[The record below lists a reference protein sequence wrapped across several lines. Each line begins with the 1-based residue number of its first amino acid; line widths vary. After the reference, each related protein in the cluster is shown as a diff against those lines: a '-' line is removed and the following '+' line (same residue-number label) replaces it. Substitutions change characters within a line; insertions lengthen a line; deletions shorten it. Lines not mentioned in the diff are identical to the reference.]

1 MLRRA
6 VLISSLL
13 GVVSAAAAL
22 AFAPELTRVGRA
34 MTSLAPWRAL
44 GFTPV
49 PGSGNTAHAAGL
61 NPLSPA
67 DTAQGKYCP
76 FPTAGGAK
84 TEHADSV
91 LPAGDADFTALS
103 LDGQSRAPSGQTEAI
118 CTGTTAPRI
127 P

>member
-6 VLISSLL
+6 VVISSLL
-13 GVVSAAAAL
+13 GAVSAAAAL

-34 MTSLAPWRAL
+34 MTSLAPWRAR

-49 PGSGNTAHAAGL
+49 PSWGSDAHAAGL

-84 TEHADSV
+84 NDHADFV
-91 LPAGDADFTALS
+91 LSAGDADSTALS
-103 LDGQSRAPSGQTEAI
+103 LVGQSRSPDGQTEAI
-118 CTGTTAPRI
+118 CTGTTPPRI